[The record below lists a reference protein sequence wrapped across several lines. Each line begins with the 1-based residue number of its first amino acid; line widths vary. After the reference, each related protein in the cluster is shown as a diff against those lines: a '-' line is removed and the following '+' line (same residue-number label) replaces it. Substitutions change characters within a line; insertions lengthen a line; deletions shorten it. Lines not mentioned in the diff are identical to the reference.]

1 MHIIRQTQ
9 DIQSLYSS
17 GAISN
22 PLAQHLERKLSKLQ
36 QAVEPETALLNFSL
50 EQNGYIGIYLAP

>member
-9 DIQSLYSS
+9 DIHSLYSS

-36 QAVEPETALLNFSL
+36 QAVEPER
-50 EQNGYIGIYLAP
+50 EQLPLWHA

>member
-9 DIQSLYSS
+9 DIHSLYSS

-36 QAVEPETALLNFSL
+36 QAVEPETELLDFSL
-50 EQNGYIGIYLAP
+50 EQHLFVRFVYCT